1 MKIVK
6 LQEVVPLTSGQV
18 ACYNADMPKN
28 YIVKTELSDEE
39 KKLAAAAEAASREA
53 VQAAFAAGL
62 SITVGKNGKL
72 VEIAPDG
79 TETILGDL

>member
-1 MKIVK
+1 
-6 LQEVVPLTSGQV
+6 
-18 ACYNADMPKN
+18 MPKD

-72 VEIAPDG
+72 IEIAPDG